1 MEEKWAAGLRRE
13 DRLVWLD
20 TGIEGTGERAE
31 GTGGEEVSR
40 RVFAGPG

>member
-13 DRLVWLD
+13 ERLVWLD
-20 TGIEGTGERAE
+20 AGTEGTGERAE
-31 GTGGEEVSR
+31 GTSEEEVLR